1 MSLLNLKNAFTLF
14 KDNDLVYLDS
24 AASSLT
30 PTKVTDLLNWYYET
44 HSVNVHR
51 GVYQLSYEATKR
63 YEEAREKLAT
73 FINAEFE
80 NIVFTKGASSA
91 LNLVA
96 LSYGNEIIQAGD
108 EIIVSELEHH
118 SSVLPWQKVANDK
131 GATLKYVP
139 LDNEGRITVDNFKS
153 VLSDKTK
160 VVALTHISNVMGYIT
175 PIKSISKLAHQNG
188 AIVILDAA
196 QSAAHIR
203 LDVQDLDV
211 DFLAFSGHKML
222 GPTGIGI
229 LYGKTSYLEKMAPLE
244 YGGDMIDEVTKE
256 TSTYKDAP
264 YKFET
269 GTPPIA
275 SAIAMSAAVDFIES
289 IGFDEILAHESTLL
303 NHALEELNKIEGIT
317 IYNKTAETAI
327 INFNL
332 DNVHPHD
339 VVSFFDEDN
348 IALRAGH
355 HCAQLVMKYLNVN
368 ATLRASFYVYNDLE
382 DVNRFVESVKN
393 ARKFFTDVGF

>member
-1 MSLLNLKNAFTLF
+1 MALLNVKDAFTLF
-14 KDNDLVYLDS
+14 ENDDVAYLDT

-30 PTKVTDLLNWYYET
+30 PKTVTNALNWYYET

-51 GVYQLSYEATKR
+51 GVYRLSYEATKR
-63 YEEAREKLAT
+63 YEASREKIAS
-73 FINAEFE
+73 FINCAFE

-96 LSYGNEIIQAGD
+96 LSYGAQNIKAGD

-118 SSVLPWQKVANDK
+118 SSLLPWQNIARLK
-131 GATLKYVP
+131 GAKLKYVP
-139 LDNEGRITVDNFKS
+139 LNKEGRITVSNFKK
-153 VLSDKTK
+153 VLSDQTK
-160 VVALTHISNVMGYIT
+160 VVALTHVSNVMGYIT
-175 PIKSISKLAHQNG
+175 PIEAITKLAHEKG
-188 AIVILDAA
+188 AIVSLDAA
-196 QSAAHIR
+196 QSAPHIKI
-203 LDVQDLDV
+203 DVKRLDV
-211 DFLAFSGHKML
+211 DFLAFSGHKVL
-222 GPTGIGI
+222 GPTGVGI
-229 LYGKTSYLEKMAPLE
+229 LYGKLELLKEMEPLE
-244 YGGDMIDEVTKE
+244 YGGDMIDEVNLYE
-256 TSTYKDAP
+256 STYKDAP

-275 SAIAMSAAVDFIES
+275 SAIALKEAIEFIES
-289 IGFDEILAHESTLL
+289 IGFDAIQTHEKTL
-303 NHALEELNKIEGIT
+303 HDYAIKAIKDIEGVT
-317 IYNKTAETAI
+317 VYNASSETAI

-368 ATLRASFYVYNDLE
+368 ATLRASFYIYNDLD
-382 DVNRFVESVKN
+382 DVNRFINSIKN
-393 ARKFFTDVGF
+393 ARKFFTEVGF

>member
-1 MSLLNLKNAFTLF
+1 MALLNVKDAFTLF
-14 KDNDLVYLDS
+14 EDNDVVYLDT

-30 PTKVTDLLNWYYET
+30 PKSVTNALNWYYET

-51 GVYQLSYEATKR
+51 GVYRLSYEATKR
-63 YEEAREKLAT
+63 YEEAREKIAS
-73 FINAEFE
+73 FINSEFE

-96 LSYGNEIIQAGD
+96 LSYGMKNIKQGD

-118 SSVLPWQKVANDK
+118 SSILPWQNVARLK
-131 GATLKYVP
+131 GAKLKYVP
-139 LDNEGRITVDNFKS
+139 LDKEGRISVSNFKK

-175 PIKSISKLAHQNG
+175 PIEAITKLAHEKG
-188 AIVILDAA
+188 AIVSLDAA
-196 QSAAHIR
+196 QSAPHIK
-203 LDVQDLDV
+203 LDVKQLDV
-211 DFLAFSGHKML
+211 DFLSFSGHKML
-222 GPTGIGI
+222 GPTGVGV
-229 LYGKTSYLEKMAPLE
+229 LYGKSDLLNTMEPIE
-244 YGGDMIDEVTKE
+244 FGGDMIDEVNLE

-275 SAIAMSAAVDFIES
+275 SAIALKKAIEFIES
-289 IGFDEILAHESTLL
+289 IGFDAIQTHEKTL
-303 NHALEELNKIEGIT
+303 HDYAIKAIQAIDGVT
-317 IYNKTAETAI
+317 VYNATSETGI

-332 DNVHPHD
+332 ENVHPHD

-355 HCAQLVMKYLNVN
+355 HCAQLLMKYLNVN
-368 ATLRASFYVYNDLE
+368 ATLRASFYIYNDLD
-382 DVNRFVESVKN
+382 DVKRFIESVKN

>member
-96 LSYGNEIIQAGD
+96 LSYGNQIIQAGD

-229 LYGKTSYLEKMAPLE
+229 LYGKASYLEKMAPLE

>member
-96 LSYGNEIIQAGD
+96 LSYGNQIIQAGD